1 MCRSV
6 MDPSVAVVGN
16 GEDGT
21 DANPDP
27 MLELFQRLFS
37 AGHQSGHELRNGD
50 SGPNRR
56 GEDREEFTGMY
67 S

>member
-1 MCRSV
+1 
-6 MDPSVAVVGN
+6 MDPSVAVASN
-16 GEDGT
+16 TEDGT
-21 DANPDP
+21 DESPDP

-37 AGHQSGHELRNGD
+37 AGHQSGHGLRNDD
-50 SGPNRR
+50 SGPKKR

>member
-1 MCRSV
+1 

>member
-1 MCRSV
+1 
-6 MDPSVAVVGN
+6 MDPSVAVISN
-16 GEDGT
+16 AEDDIEG
-21 DANPDP
+21 NPDP

-37 AGHQSGHELRNGD
+37 AGHQSGHGSRNDG
-50 SGPNRR
+50 SGLNRR

>member
-1 MCRSV
+1 MCRSI
-6 MDPSVAVVGN
+6 MDPSVAVVSN
-16 GEDGT
+16 AEDDIEG
-21 DANPDP
+21 NPDP

-37 AGHQSGHELRNGD
+37 AGHQSGHGSRNDG
-50 SGPNRR
+50 SGLNRR